1 MPKKNKDI
9 TVKEIEDKI
18 NELKIAVLKQDAK
31 RRGIRREIA
40 RLLTLKNQKTK
51 QKNAVLQAVRFT
63 KNLLSSCSWGRER

>member
-51 QKNAVLQAVRFT
+51 QKKEET
-63 KNLLSSCSWGRER
+63 K